1 MEQLAFSVVTDLHG
15 GIIVNCPA
23 HPMIDNSDIDA
34 QFSKYSDIYK
44 APNMALLKVSTST
57 FALKNPLTDL
67 NFADK
72 QQTIMSIY

>member
-1 MEQLAFSVVTDLHG
+1 MEQLAFSVVTDQHG

-34 QFSKYSDIYK
+34 QFSKIFGYE
-44 APNMALLKVSTST
+44 APNVALLKVSTST